1 MSEGHRD
8 SPASG
13 AEDAI
18 IRPVSYQA
26 APEVQQSRLPLSPLQ
41 MALLVA
47 LLIVAG
53 LLWFLFTAKSL
64 RLEFQPAA
72 ETLSISGGMKFALG
86 EVWLLREGEY
96 RLRATAS
103 GYYDLDEALAVS
115 DDRNQTHGFEFRR
128 LPGLVTFETTPPGA
142 VVSIDGR
149 QLEGRTPT
157 VPLEVEAGPAEFGFT
172 LDRYQPLLLTAEI
185 EGRQQPQTVEGV
197 LTPNWADVTVTS
209 SPAGASIFVD
219 DEPTDQLTP
228 AVVEVLAGEHEIR
241 LKAPGHRSHRQR
253 ILVAAEETRILPE
266 VRLQQA
272 DSLLTIRTQPAGAG
286 VTLNGQFQGEAPV
299 EVAVRSGERYR
310 LQAFRAGY
318 APAETSVRLE
328 ARSERTLTLTLARLT
343 GTLVV
348 KSQPPEAELIINGK
362 AVGKANQT
370 LNLPTESQRVE
381 IRLAGYAGYST
392 RITPKEGITQEIK
405 VRLLTLEE
413 ARLAA
418 LKPQISSPQGQEL
431 VLLQPEPFTMGAS
444 RRQPGRRGNETL
456 REVNMSRLFY
466 LGRKEVSNAEFRK
479 FQPDHDSGSFEE
491 RSLNDDEEPV
501 VNVSWEQAA
510 RYCNWLSSQERL
522 PAFYRESAGSISGV
536 NSDSTGYRLPT
547 EAEWAWSARQIE
559 NAEGELRF
567 PWGANLPPPDR
578 HGNYADRSASNLVG
592 RIIFGYND
600 NHIVA
605 APSGTFPANAR
616 GIYDLAGNVA
626 EWTNDFYEIPAPD
639 PVTNPLGPKEGEY
652 RVIRG
657 SSWMHGTIT
666 ELRLS
671 FRDYGIDGR
680 QDVGFRISRFAE
692 AQ

>member
-1 MSEGHRD
+1 MTEGQRD
-8 SPASG
+8 SPAPR

-26 APEVQQSRLPLSPLQ
+26 APEDQKSRLPLNPLQ
-41 MALLVA
+41 MTLLVVLLLVA
-47 LLIVAG
+47 GV
-53 LLWFLFTAKSL
+53 LWFLFTAKSV
-64 RLEFQPAA
+64 RLEIQPVA
-72 ETLSISGGMKFALG
+72 ENLTISGGMKFALG
-86 EVWLLREGEY
+86 EIWLLRKGEY
-96 RLRATAS
+96 RLQATAM
-103 GYYDLDEALAVS
+103 GYYPLDEALDVS
-115 DDRNQTHGFEFRR
+115 DDRNQTHAFEFRK
-128 LPGLVTFETTPPGA
+128 LPGLVTFKTAPPGA
-142 VVSIDGR
+142 VVSVDGR
-149 QLEGRTPT
+149 QLAGSTPT
-157 VPLEVEAGPAEFGFT
+157 EPLEVEAGPVEVSFE
-172 LDRYQPLLLTAEI
+172 LDRYQPLQLTADI
-185 EGRQQPQTVEGV
+185 EGRRQPQTVEGV
-197 LTPNWADVTVTS
+197 LKPNWAEVTVTS
-209 SPAGASIFVD
+209 SPAGASVFID

-228 AVVEVLAGEHEIR
+228 AVVEVPAGEHEIR
-241 LKAPGHRSHRQR
+241 LKAPGHKSHRQR

-286 VTLNGQFQGEAPV
+286 VTLNGRFQGEAPV
-299 EVAVRSGERYR
+299 EIAVRSGERYR

-328 ARSERTLTLTLARLT
+328 AGSERTLTLRLARLT

-348 KSQPPEAELIINGK
+348 KSQPPGAELIINGK
-362 AVGKANQT
+362 AYGNANQT

-381 IRLAGYAGYST
+381 IRLAGHAGYST

-418 LKPQISSPQGQEL
+418 LQPQITSPQGQEL

-466 LGRKEVSNAEFRK
+466 LARKEVSNAEFRK
-479 FQPDHDSGSFEE
+479 FQADHDSGSFEE
-491 RSLNDDEEPV
+491 RSLNDDDEPV

-510 RYCNWLSSQERL
+510 RYCNWLSSQEGL
-522 PAFYRESAGSISGV
+522 PAFYRESAGTISGFD
-536 NSDSTGYRLPT
+536 STSTGYRLPT
-547 EAEWAWSARQIE
+547 EAEWAWSARQVE

-605 APSGTFPANAR
+605 APSGTFPANAL

-626 EWTNDFYEIPAPD
+626 EWTNDFYEIPAAD